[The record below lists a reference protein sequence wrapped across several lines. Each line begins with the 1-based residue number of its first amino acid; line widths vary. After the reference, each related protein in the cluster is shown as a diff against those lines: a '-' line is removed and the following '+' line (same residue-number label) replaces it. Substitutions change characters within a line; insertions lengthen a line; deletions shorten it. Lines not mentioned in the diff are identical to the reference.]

1 MAGDYTVHINL
12 SNITSSNT
20 ELLCATK
27 FTVHVQLT
35 LVYTVQSA
43 VASNTPAYTIVS
55 R

>member
-1 MAGDYTVHINL
+1 MHVTMVSTIGEGGMAGDYTVHINL

-35 LVYTVQSA
+35 LVYTVQ
-43 VASNTPAYTIVS
+43 
-55 R
+55 